1 MNRHRLAAATLSGM
15 ALALAGAA
23 TAHAANGSSFVES
36 RLTAS
41 GGFAEVG
48 SSSASVTDTAWAVM
62 GLRAGGVNPAT
73 LHRSGGHTPVY
84 YLGSLAH
91 TWTNVFDLER
101 GVLAAVALGY
111 NPRTFGGSTMWSRF
125 RAQIHPGGAIG
136 VALNSTYWGA
146 LALEAAGSP
155 VPSATVHLIEVN
167 QRPYGGYGWTYGA
180 TADTND
186 TAAAVLA
193 LRRAGVSCS
202 ARPIARAI
210 GYLDASQT
218 SAKGYPLEPGE
229 AADSQST
236 SFAIQARQVCGYG
249 NSGAQAWL
257 AARRVASGAYNY
269 QPGNSTTP
277 LFVTAQVLP
286 AVNDHPYPVR

>member
-1 MNRHRLAAATLSGM
+1 MNTHRIATATLST
-15 ALALAGAA
+15 LVLVLSSA
-23 TAHAANGSSFVES
+23 TAAHAASGAGFIES
-36 RLTAS
+36 RQTGT
-41 GGFAEVG
+41 GGFAELG
-48 SSSASVTDTAWAVM
+48 SSSASVTDTEWAVM
-62 GLRAGGVNPAT
+62 GLRAAGVNPAT
-73 LHRSGGHTPVY
+73 LHRSGGHTPVW
-84 YLGSLAH
+84 YLGGLAH
-91 TWTNVFDLER
+91 TWTSVYDLER

-125 RAQIHPGGAIG
+125 TAQIHSGGAIG
-136 VALNSTYWGA
+136 VALNSTFWGT

-155 VPSATVHLIEVN
+155 VRSATVHLIEVN
-167 QRPYGGYGWTYGA
+167 QRPYGGYGWTYGVE
-180 TADTND
+180 ADTND
-186 TAAAVLA
+186 TSIAVLA

-202 ARPIARAI
+202 AKPIARAI

-236 SFAIQARQVCGYG
+236 SFAVQARQACGYG
-249 NSGAQAWL
+249 NTRAQAWL

-277 LFVTAQVLP
+277 LFVTGEVLP
-286 AVNDHPYPVR
+286 AVYDHPYPVR